1 MKADI
6 LRISAIVT
14 AAILLSSLL
23 TMQQSAAAHHDHGGS
38 ESNLTGDIGVLVY
51 THGDMM
57 NHEGTPNMSK
67 MMAID
72 KMLETNFKTPSEMI
86 FHMPYDWDDGLVRL
100 DEKGVSYAIFMYTDM
115 FGPDSTVIHNL
126 TRGVFGGIDEYN
138 SCPGVPMGD
147 GCMYMG
153 ALTEPASKVSDTV
166 LVFAEP
172 ARPDHPILK
181 KIFLKQAKQVS
192 EDPKNEIL
200 VLVGHGAKLD
210 ANDTAQDM
218 ELSNAAMFVEMK
230 MGFADSIG
238 VTAREDWPNLSPTAV
253 QDAVDKVKSMLQ
265 ETGAARVVLVPA
277 TGASGFDKVAAAL
290 EQEGIDF
297 VEAPKPLP
305 LGEKEFKSWAK
316 QVAKETIEFIEEER
330 PTEST
335 ITPYWDREYYPKQV
349 SKDDL
354 NDTTNGEPSFDIKR
368 FGIDSNGDL
377 FLNVKGEA
385 GSAVPEGQD
394 IYGYVFVTDTGTYAV
409 TAHLGN
415 DTPGEDHEDNEW
427 HAHKVTLEDGCISS
441 ITPDGEASLQNKV
454 VLLSETSATSIYEVM
469 TVQLTQQDDGTCVT
483 EVFDQSS

>member
-6 LRISAIVT
+6 VRISAIAT

-23 TMQQSAAAHHDHGGS
+23 TMQQSAAHDDHGGS
-38 ESNLTGDIGVLVY
+38 GNDLTGEIGVLVY

-57 NHEGTPNMSK
+57 NHEGTPNMDK

-72 KMLETNFKTPSEMI
+72 GMLEKNFKTPSELI

-138 SCPGVPMGD
+138 VCPGVPMGD

-153 ALTEPASKVSDTV
+153 ALTEPASKVSDTI

-181 KIFLKQAKQVS
+181 KIFVKQAKAVS
-192 EDPKNEIL
+192 ENPQNEVL
-200 VLVGHGAKLD
+200 VLVGHGAKADTND
-210 ANDTAQDM
+210 AAQEK
-218 ELSNAAMFVEMK
+218 ELSNAAMYVEMK

-238 VTAREDWPNLSPTAV
+238 VTAREDWPNLSPAAV
-253 QDAVDKVKSMLQ
+253 QQAIDEVKTMLE
-265 ETGAARVVLVPA
+265 ETGAERVVLVPA
-277 TGASGFDKVAAAL
+277 TGGSGFVKVATAL

-297 VEAPKPLP
+297 VEAPGPLP

-354 NDTTNGEPSFDIKR
+354 NDATNGDSSFDIKR
-368 FGIDSNGDL
+368 FGIDSSGDL
-377 FLNVKGEA
+377 FLSVKGEV
-385 GSAVPEGQD
+385 GSTVPEGQD
-394 IYGYVFVTDTGTYAV
+394 IYGYVFVTDAGTYAV

-441 ITPDGEASLQNKV
+441 ITPDGEASIQNKA
-454 VLLSETSATSIYEVM
+454 VLLSETSATSISEVM
-469 TVQLTQQDDGTCVT
+469 TIQLTEQDGSTCIT